1 MMGLTPQM
9 IAEEIVQLLMKV
21 RRVLYIY
28 GLAGVRLDCGT
39 GARITTL
46 GILQAPDIE
55 VDMIAANGSSNQGVY
70 FRDPITANVI
80 SPQPSPLFP
89 NGGGDLYIRGSNLL
103 FNNSYVQIQDVGS
116 IAFATAYASNVTGAI
131 TGLSTIN
138 GVAWDSALAGATGP
152 TGPTGG
158 IGATGPTGSAG
169 ATGPTGEIGA
179 TGVTGPTGNIGATGP
194 TGEIGAT
201 GVTGPTGN
209 IGATGA
215 TGPTGPGLNF
225 VTQYNYWV
233 SANGSDVSG
242 NGSPINPYQTITA
255 ALAATL
261 SISDTIPINI
271 CLTAGTY
278 TENPTITRNNTFI
291 VGNVGVADAVIIG
304 TLTFNS
310 SSASTISQGI
320 TGITVVGNVVCSET
334 SSADVSW
341 YIQNCNITS
350 YGTVAIAA
358 TATGAGNND
367 LVLYN
372 TVVTQNVTANAAI
385 SIATVRLNAIQ
396 TQINNTTTG
405 SAVSCSGSGSMS
417 LFGVT
422 MTCAGSATASPI
434 VAFSNI
440 TANGTASAFTL
451 CSFTYSQSTAGS
463 GKTAVFF
470 NNSAALSGLT
480 TFNNNIFNMLGSSSL
495 ILRPGAGSVA
505 IQWGANT
512 TNSLT
517 LPAAGAGLTY
527 AYSTSTPLRANVLY
541 DSVVS
546 AGTANQVLGAG
557 AAGGTLTWRTLTNT
571 SLGAIPSNANAT
583 VYQTQPLYYNTVT
596 QAIGYNA
603 GADDVVIQVCPATI
617 VPAPSGRGITYIA
630 TSAAG
635 GSTLTFNNT
644 GGINSLTAND
654 AGWYVYIKNGNSNA
668 GGDITLAGS
677 LVSGNTV
684 VHQGTALQN
693 GGITILTWNGTAFIA
708 Y

>member
-1 MMGLTPQM
+1 LLSDTYINNIYPLDSGGLVLQGRSLPSGYVF
-9 IAEEIVQLLMKV
+9 IRDVQEFKMRSGYALQTNGIQSLNGTQGVVVTDSGGLLSPAIKSQ
-21 RRVLYIY
+21 IP
-28 GLAGVRLDCGT
+28 
-39 GARITTL
+39 ITT
-46 GILQAPDIE
+46 
-55 VDMIAANGSSNQGVY
+55 GSSNLLISGNTNGFFSNYVALQNISTLS
-70 FRDPITANVI
+70 FDPA
-80 SPQPSPLFP
+80 
-89 NGGGDLYIRGSNLL
+89 
-103 FNNSYVQIQDVGS
+103 
-116 IAFATAYASNVTGAI
+116 AAGAI

-138 GVAWDSALAGATGP
+138 GLQWDLGIAGP
-152 TGPTGG
+152 T
-158 IGATGPTGSAG
+158 GATGPTGSAG

-179 TGVTGPTGNIGATGP
+179 TGVTGPTGSIGMTGP
-194 TGEIGAT
+194 TGDIGAT
-201 GVTGPTGN
+201 GVTGPTGS
-209 IGATGA
+209 IGVTGA

-233 SANGSDVSG
+233 SPNGSDSLG
-242 NGSPINPYQTITA
+242 NGSPINAYQTVSG

-261 SISDTIPINI
+261 SISDAIPINI
-271 CLTAGTY
+271 CLTAGTFS
-278 TENPTITRNNTFI
+278 EGSVTILRNNTFI
-291 VGNVGVADAVIIG
+291 VGNVGVADAIIIG

-350 YGTVAIAA
+350 YGTVALAA

-367 LVLYN
+367 LFLYN

-405 SAVSCSGSGSMS
+405 SAVSCSGTGSMT
-417 LFGVT
+417 LYGCT
-422 MTCAGSATASPI
+422 LTCSGSATASPI

-440 TANGTASAFTL
+440 TTNGTASAFTL
-451 CSFTYSQSTAGS
+451 CSFTYTSGTAGS

-470 NNSAALSGLT
+470 NNAGGLAGLT
-480 TFNNNIFNMLGSSSL
+480 VFNSNIFNMLGSSSL
-495 ILRPGAGSVA
+495 ILRPGTGSVA

-541 DSVVS
+541 DSAVS

-557 AAGGTLTWRTLTNT
+557 AAGGTLTWRSLTNT
-571 SLGAIPSNANAT
+571 SLGAIPAATNAA
-583 VYQTQPLYYNTVT
+583 VYQNQPLFYNTT
-596 QAIGYNA
+596 TGAINYIA
-603 GADDVVIQVCPATI
+603 AADDVTI
-617 VPAPSGRGITYIA
+617 ILAPTSLQPVASQRGQTYIV
-630 TSAAG
+630 TSAGAAIVSFANTAG
-635 GSTLTFNNT
+635 TP
-644 GGINSLTAND
+644 LTAND
-654 AGWYVYIKNGNSNA
+654 AGWYLYIKNGNNTN
-668 GGDITLAGS
+668 GGDITLTGM
-677 LVSGNTV
+677 SGNTV
-684 VHQGTALQN
+684 VHNQTATMN
-693 GGITILTWNGTAFIA
+693 GGIVIVTWNGTAFIA